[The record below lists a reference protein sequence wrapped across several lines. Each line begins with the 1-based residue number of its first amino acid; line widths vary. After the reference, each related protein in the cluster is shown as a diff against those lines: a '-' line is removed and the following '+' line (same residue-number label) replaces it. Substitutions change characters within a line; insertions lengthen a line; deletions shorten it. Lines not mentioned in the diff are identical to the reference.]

1 LIPLDPGTLRF
12 GLFELNSLSG
22 ELRRRGLSVRLT
34 PQAMT
39 LLCLLLE
46 APVRMRTREE
56 IQQRLW
62 PANTFVDFE
71 HSLNKIV
78 HSLREALGDSATNPR
93 FIETVAAKGYRF
105 LPQFVER
112 SAVAANTR
120 SSTQVESVAVLP
132 IATEREEDLIFLSRR
147 ITSRLIDRL
156 SALAGVRVMAEGT
169 VKSHKLEGVDPQRAG
184 ESLGVRAVLSG
195 ELTRYDSTLF
205 LRMELIDVAD
215 GAQLRGAHVER
226 IALPGTHCEDQLARE
241 ILRQI
246 QPVLVRSSVK
256 VRVVGKPVLMLE
268 RRVSSETTQR

>member
-1 LIPLDPGTLRF
+1 M
-12 GLFELNSLSG
+12 
-22 ELRRRGLSVRLT
+22 SVRLT

-56 IQQRLW
+56 IQERLW

-105 LPQFVER
+105 LPQFAER
-112 SAVAANTR
+112 SAVAANTC
-120 SSTQVESVAVLP
+120 SSTQVESLAVLP
-132 IATEREEDLIFLSRR
+132 IATEREEELIFLSSR
-147 ITSRLIDRL
+147 ITSRLIDGL

-169 VKSHKLEGVDPQRAG
+169 VKSHKLEGADPQRAG

-215 GAQLRGAHVER
+215 GAQLRGAHAER
-226 IALPGTHCEDQLARE
+226 IALPGTHCEDRLARE

>member
-12 GLFELNSLSG
+12 GVFELNYLSG

-105 LPQFVER
+105 LTQFAER

-120 SSTQVESVAVLP
+120 SSTQVESLAVLP
-132 IATEREEDLIFLSRR
+132 IATEREEELIFLSSR
-147 ITSRLIDRL
+147 ITSRLIDGL
-156 SALAGVRVMAEGT
+156 SALVGVRVMAEGT
-169 VKSHKLEGVDPQRAG
+169 VKSHKLEGTDPQRAG
-184 ESLGVRAVLSG
+184 ESLGVRAVLAG
-195 ELTRYDSTLF
+195 ELTRYDKVLF

-215 GAQLRGAHVER
+215 GAQLRGAHLEQ
-226 IALPGTHCEDQLARE
+226 IALPGTRCEDQLALE

-246 QPVLVRSSVK
+246 QPLLVRSSAK
-256 VRVVGKPVLMLE
+256 VGAGKPVLMLE
-268 RRVSSETTQR
+268 RRVSSERRMS